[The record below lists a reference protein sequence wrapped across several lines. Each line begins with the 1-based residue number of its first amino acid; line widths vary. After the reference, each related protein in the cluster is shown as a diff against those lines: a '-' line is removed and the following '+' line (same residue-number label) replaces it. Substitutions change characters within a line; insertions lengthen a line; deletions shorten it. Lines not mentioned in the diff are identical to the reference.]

1 MFPVAV
7 PRDLGAMVSPF
18 PTACSAE
25 AGRAKAALFSAFAET
40 SARSFAISKLS
51 KEPDAASVRG
61 SPSERPARSR
71 NLEADSG
78 RRPFQNANRAD
89 DRVKPFRGATAASD
103 NVGADGARL
112 ATQN

>member
-1 MFPVAV
+1 M
-7 PRDLGAMVSPF
+7 
-18 PTACSAE
+18 
-25 AGRAKAALFSAFAET
+25 
-40 SARSFAISKLS
+40 
-51 KEPDAASVRG
+51 RG